1 MRQLLIA
8 TVTSR
13 LIGLRYEHTR
23 IIGVALDAGWN
34 FMVCGYLEGL
44 IHKLN
49 DQQVLAT

>member
-13 LIGLRYEHTR
+13 LIGLRYKHTR

-34 FMVCGYLEGL
+34 FLVNGYLKGF
-44 IHKLN
+44 IYKLN
-49 DQQVLAT
+49 DQQVLVT